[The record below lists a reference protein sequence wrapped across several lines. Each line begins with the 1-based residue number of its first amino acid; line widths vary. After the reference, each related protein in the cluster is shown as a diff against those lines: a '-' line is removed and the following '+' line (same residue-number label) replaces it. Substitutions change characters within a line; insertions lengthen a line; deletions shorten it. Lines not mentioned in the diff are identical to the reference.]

1 MGTKHRTYRG
11 IDIKHYRK
19 MRDSMD
25 AEAFAKWVRTVT
37 GKPRGKG
44 NDPMV
49 VAVENAR
56 KKRDEKPSVDWEAL
70 AKKLQKAL
78 TAEINEN
85 LQLQHLIEI
94 HQERIYK
101 LENKSWLSRLFNLK
115 G

>member
-1 MGTKHRTYRG
+1 MGTKHKTYRG

-25 AEAFAKWVRTVT
+25 KEAFAKWVRTVT

-49 VAVENAR
+49 AAVEASI
-56 KKRDEKPSVDWEAL
+56 KKRDEKPQVDWEGL

-78 TAEINEN
+78 TAQINECKY
-85 LQLQHLIEI
+85 LERIIES
-94 HQERIYK
+94 HQERIIK